1 MRNIYITLFSCT
13 LLLISLP
20 ALSQTIRV
28 VNNNP
33 ELSIQDAFTSVQAAI
48 DASVNDD
55 IIHIISSPDSYGNF
69 TLNKRLKIY
78 GIGHGNALKEENF
91 NFRSI
96 VGTITMDTISISG
109 QESSSYGSQLESL
122 EITRILEPSSYITK
136 GITIRNCSF
145 NTSSNQTI
153 GFNNPTIPTSRNINI
168 EGCVF
173 LGGSSFYQLGNN
185 SADITIRN
193 SIIHQGYFYII
204 NQSTVLFENCLFT
217 GRTST
222 SFSLQIY
229 KATFRNCIFYEYTT
243 ATTGGSSTGQGVSFE
258 NCLAIG
264 SGETSFTLG
273 DNSATGTVSG
283 DPLFIDAPIASMT
296 STFNYAWDFRLQ
308 GGSPALGSG
317 VGGVDLGIFGNSF
330 PFDIFG
336 FPRLPRVTEV
346 IIGNSYLEE
355 GQNLNISIKAKGGG
369 L

>member
-1 MRNIYITLFSCT
+1 MRNIYITLFSCA

-91 NFRSI
+91 NFRST

-109 QESSSYGSQLESL
+109 QESSSYGSLLEGL
-122 EITRILEPSSYITK
+122 DITSYTEASSFISK
-136 GITIRNCSF
+136 GLTFKNCSF
-145 NTSSNQTI
+145 NTSL
-153 GFNNPTIPTSRNINI
+153 GPTISLNSPTIATNRNILI
-168 EGCVF
+168 EGCVL
-173 LGGSSFYQLGNN
+173 LGGSSYYQLGNN
-185 SADITIRN
+185 SGDIIIRN
-193 SIIHQGYFYII
+193 SIIHQGFFYII
-204 NQSTVLFENCLFT
+204 NQSTVLFENCLFA

-222 SFSLQIY
+222 SDQLINQAIY
-229 KATFRNCIFYEYTT
+229 RNCIFYEYTL
-243 ATTGGSSTGQGVSFE
+243 AGIGTGSGVTFE
-258 NCLAIG
+258 NCLAVTV
-264 SGETSFTLG
+264 SSVETSFTLG
-273 DNSATGTVSG
+273 ENSATGTVSG
-283 DPLFIDAPIASMT
+283 DPLFIDAPIANMT
-296 STFNYAWDFRLQ
+296 STFNYGWDFRLQ